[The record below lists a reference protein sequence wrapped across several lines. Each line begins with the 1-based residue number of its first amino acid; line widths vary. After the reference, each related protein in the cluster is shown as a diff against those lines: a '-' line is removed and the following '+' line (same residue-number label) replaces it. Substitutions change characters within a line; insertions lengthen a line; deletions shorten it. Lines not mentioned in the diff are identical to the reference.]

1 MTAIRSAPG
10 GAVML
15 PAQRFNWR
23 LLGVILFACLNL
35 AALGV
40 FFAVFVGLLVAP
52 PDPRHSLF
60 ALVAGSLAFAV
71 LALGQFV
78 HWSRI
83 ALKTVKGRRS

>member
-1 MTAIRSAPG
+1 MTAVRSAPG

-40 FFAVFVGLLVAP
+40 FFAVFVGLLIAP
-52 PDPRHSLF
+52 ADPRHSLF

-78 HWSRI
+78 HWSRV
-83 ALKTVKGRRS
+83 ALLTVKGRSS

>member
-1 MTAIRSAPG
+1 MTGVQTCA
-10 GAVML
+10 L
-15 PAQRFNWR
+15 PIYWR

-40 FFAVFVGLLVAP
+40 FFAGLVGLLVAP
-52 PDPRHSLF
+52 ADPRQSLF

-78 HWSRI
+78 HWSRL
-83 ALKTVKGRRS
+83 ALKTVKGRHS

>member
-1 MTAIRSAPG
+1 MLAPQRS
-10 GAVML
+10 
-15 PAQRFNWR
+15 NWR
-23 LLGVILFACLNL
+23 LFGVILFACVNL

-52 PDPRHSLF
+52 ADPRQSLF

-78 HWSRI
+78 HWSRL
-83 ALKTVKGRRS
+83 ALETVKGRRS